1 MIEIRGLSFR
11 YAGESRD
18 ALHNIDMTVE
28 DGDFI
33 GVTGPSG
40 AGKTTLTQAL
50 SGLVPHRRAGDF
62 FGSVAVNGV
71 DTVDSSLTALAL
83 HVGSVFQDIDSQ
95 MVAGQV
101 EDEILFGLEN
111 FGVDRAEI
119 PRRIDEA
126 LDDVGIAPLRH
137 RAIDSLSGG
146 QKQKVAIAA
155 ILALRPKT
163 LVLDEPT
170 GELDPGASEQ
180 IFRLLRR
187 MNEAHGMT
195 VIVVEQKIMLLSAY
209 AKKLAVL
216 NDGQLE
222 LFGPVREVLRHS
234 ARLEAIGVHCPRVVT
249 LSNRLADLTGGALA
263 ADLDYKPG
271 DSVLHRLDP
280 LTKIFLSVCICA
292 ACFLGENPAFL
303 VFLIGCDL
311 LLGALGGVFDRA
323 AGMLKGLLKLSVFLF
338 VLQLLFV
345 RTGAPLLSLPPLL
358 VTDRGVMTGL
368 RLVLRLIGAT
378 MPLALLLSVTQMSDL
393 SGVLVQ
399 RLHVPY
405 KYAFTLT
412 TAIRFIPVF
421 ADSLSGIMEAQTAR
435 GVAFDTKNPFKK
447 LGLILPL
454 CMPLL
459 ISSVGRIHDTAAAA
473 EMRGFTLRTR
483 ESQSRRYTFKSGDL
497 FAALIAAALVAAGA
511 LL

>member
-62 FGSVAVNGV
+62 FGSVTVNGV

-83 HVGSVFQDIDSQ
+83 QVGSVFQDIDSQ

-126 LDDVGIAPLRH
+126 L
-137 RAIDSLSGG
+137 
-146 QKQKVAIAA
+146 
-155 ILALRPKT
+155 
-163 LVLDEPT
+163 
-170 GELDPGASEQ
+170 
-180 IFRLLRR
+180 
-187 MNEAHGMT
+187 
-195 VIVVEQKIMLLSAY
+195 
-209 AKKLAVL
+209 
-216 NDGQLE
+216 
-222 LFGPVREVLRHS
+222 
-234 ARLEAIGVHCPRVVT
+234 
-249 LSNRLADLTGGALA
+249 
-263 ADLDYKPG
+263 
-271 DSVLHRLDP
+271 
-280 LTKIFLSVCICA
+280 
-292 ACFLGENPAFL
+292 
-303 VFLIGCDL
+303 
-311 LLGALGGVFDRA
+311 GGVFDRA

-345 RTGAPLLSLPPLL
+345 RTGAPLRSLPPLL

>member
-11 YAGESRD
+11 YTGESRD

-62 FGSVAVNGV
+62 FGSVTVNGV

-119 PRRIDEA
+119 PHRIDEA

-137 RAIDSLSGG
+137 RAI
-146 QKQKVAIAA
+146 
-155 ILALRPKT
+155 
-163 LVLDEPT
+163 
-170 GELDPGASEQ
+170 
-180 IFRLLRR
+180 
-187 MNEAHGMT
+187 
-195 VIVVEQKIMLLSAY
+195 
-209 AKKLAVL
+209 
-216 NDGQLE
+216 
-222 LFGPVREVLRHS
+222 
-234 ARLEAIGVHCPRVVT
+234 
-249 LSNRLADLTGGALA
+249 
-263 ADLDYKPG
+263 
-271 DSVLHRLDP
+271 
-280 LTKIFLSVCICA
+280 
-292 ACFLGENPAFL
+292 
-303 VFLIGCDL
+303 
-311 LLGALGGVFDRA
+311 
-323 AGMLKGLLKLSVFLF
+323 
-338 VLQLLFV
+338 
-345 RTGAPLLSLPPLL
+345 
-358 VTDRGVMTGL
+358 
-368 RLVLRLIGAT
+368 
-378 MPLALLLSVTQMSDL
+378 
-393 SGVLVQ
+393 
-399 RLHVPY
+399 
-405 KYAFTLT
+405 
-412 TAIRFIPVF
+412 
-421 ADSLSGIMEAQTAR
+421 DSLSGIMEAQTAR

>member
-28 DGDFI
+28 DDDFI

-62 FGSVAVNGV
+62 FGSVTVNGV

-83 HVGSVFQDIDSQ
+83 QVGSVFQDIDSQ

-111 FGVDRAEI
+111 FGVDRTEI

-126 LDDVGIAPLRH
+126 LGDVGIAPLRH
-137 RAIDSLSGG
+137 RAI
-146 QKQKVAIAA
+146 
-155 ILALRPKT
+155 
-163 LVLDEPT
+163 
-170 GELDPGASEQ
+170 
-180 IFRLLRR
+180 
-187 MNEAHGMT
+187 
-195 VIVVEQKIMLLSAY
+195 
-209 AKKLAVL
+209 
-216 NDGQLE
+216 
-222 LFGPVREVLRHS
+222 
-234 ARLEAIGVHCPRVVT
+234 
-249 LSNRLADLTGGALA
+249 
-263 ADLDYKPG
+263 
-271 DSVLHRLDP
+271 
-280 LTKIFLSVCICA
+280 
-292 ACFLGENPAFL
+292 
-303 VFLIGCDL
+303 
-311 LLGALGGVFDRA
+311 
-323 AGMLKGLLKLSVFLF
+323 
-338 VLQLLFV
+338 
-345 RTGAPLLSLPPLL
+345 
-358 VTDRGVMTGL
+358 
-368 RLVLRLIGAT
+368 
-378 MPLALLLSVTQMSDL
+378 
-393 SGVLVQ
+393 
-399 RLHVPY
+399 
-405 KYAFTLT
+405 
-412 TAIRFIPVF
+412 
-421 ADSLSGIMEAQTAR
+421 DSLSGIMEAQTAR

>member
-62 FGSVAVNGV
+62 FGSVTVNGV
-71 DTVDSSLTALAL
+71 DTVDSGLTALAL
-83 HVGSVFQDIDSQ
+83 QVGSVFQDIDSQ

-137 RAIDSLSGG
+137 RAI
-146 QKQKVAIAA
+146 
-155 ILALRPKT
+155 
-163 LVLDEPT
+163 
-170 GELDPGASEQ
+170 
-180 IFRLLRR
+180 
-187 MNEAHGMT
+187 
-195 VIVVEQKIMLLSAY
+195 
-209 AKKLAVL
+209 
-216 NDGQLE
+216 
-222 LFGPVREVLRHS
+222 
-234 ARLEAIGVHCPRVVT
+234 
-249 LSNRLADLTGGALA
+249 
-263 ADLDYKPG
+263 
-271 DSVLHRLDP
+271 
-280 LTKIFLSVCICA
+280 
-292 ACFLGENPAFL
+292 
-303 VFLIGCDL
+303 
-311 LLGALGGVFDRA
+311 
-323 AGMLKGLLKLSVFLF
+323 
-338 VLQLLFV
+338 
-345 RTGAPLLSLPPLL
+345 
-358 VTDRGVMTGL
+358 
-368 RLVLRLIGAT
+368 
-378 MPLALLLSVTQMSDL
+378 
-393 SGVLVQ
+393 
-399 RLHVPY
+399 
-405 KYAFTLT
+405 
-412 TAIRFIPVF
+412 
-421 ADSLSGIMEAQTAR
+421 DSLSGIMEAQTAR

>member
-62 FGSVAVNGV
+62 FGSVTVNGV

-83 HVGSVFQDIDSQ
+83 QVGSVFQDIDSQ

-119 PRRIDEA
+119 PRRIDEV

-137 RAIDSLSGG
+137 RAI
-146 QKQKVAIAA
+146 
-155 ILALRPKT
+155 
-163 LVLDEPT
+163 
-170 GELDPGASEQ
+170 
-180 IFRLLRR
+180 
-187 MNEAHGMT
+187 
-195 VIVVEQKIMLLSAY
+195 
-209 AKKLAVL
+209 
-216 NDGQLE
+216 
-222 LFGPVREVLRHS
+222 
-234 ARLEAIGVHCPRVVT
+234 
-249 LSNRLADLTGGALA
+249 
-263 ADLDYKPG
+263 
-271 DSVLHRLDP
+271 
-280 LTKIFLSVCICA
+280 
-292 ACFLGENPAFL
+292 
-303 VFLIGCDL
+303 
-311 LLGALGGVFDRA
+311 
-323 AGMLKGLLKLSVFLF
+323 
-338 VLQLLFV
+338 
-345 RTGAPLLSLPPLL
+345 
-358 VTDRGVMTGL
+358 
-368 RLVLRLIGAT
+368 
-378 MPLALLLSVTQMSDL
+378 
-393 SGVLVQ
+393 
-399 RLHVPY
+399 
-405 KYAFTLT
+405 
-412 TAIRFIPVF
+412 
-421 ADSLSGIMEAQTAR
+421 DSLSGIMEAQTAR

>member
-50 SGLVPHRRAGDF
+50 SSLVPHRRAGDF
-62 FGSVAVNGV
+62 FGSVTMNGV

-137 RAIDSLSGG
+137 RAIDSLSG
-146 QKQKVAIAA
+146 
-155 ILALRPKT
+155 
-163 LVLDEPT
+163 
-170 GELDPGASEQ
+170 
-180 IFRLLRR
+180 
-187 MNEAHGMT
+187 
-195 VIVVEQKIMLLSAY
+195 
-209 AKKLAVL
+209 
-216 NDGQLE
+216 
-222 LFGPVREVLRHS
+222 
-234 ARLEAIGVHCPRVVT
+234 
-249 LSNRLADLTGGALA
+249 
-263 ADLDYKPG
+263 
-271 DSVLHRLDP
+271 
-280 LTKIFLSVCICA
+280 
-292 ACFLGENPAFL
+292 
-303 VFLIGCDL
+303 
-311 LLGALGGVFDRA
+311 
-323 AGMLKGLLKLSVFLF
+323 
-338 VLQLLFV
+338 
-345 RTGAPLLSLPPLL
+345 
-358 VTDRGVMTGL
+358 
-368 RLVLRLIGAT
+368 
-378 MPLALLLSVTQMSDL
+378 
-393 SGVLVQ
+393 
-399 RLHVPY
+399 
-405 KYAFTLT
+405 
-412 TAIRFIPVF
+412 
-421 ADSLSGIMEAQTAR
+421 IMEAQTAR

-483 ESQSRRYTFKSGDL
+483 ESQSRRYTFKSGNL

>member
-1 MIEIRGLSFR
+1 MSKGGGGMIEIRGLSFR

-62 FGSVAVNGV
+62 FGSITVDGV

-83 HVGSVFQDIDSQ
+83 QVGSVFQDIDSQ

-111 FGVDRAEI
+111 FGVDRTEI

-126 LDDVGIAPLRH
+126 LGDVGIAPLRH
-137 RAIDSLSGG
+137 RAI
-146 QKQKVAIAA
+146 
-155 ILALRPKT
+155 
-163 LVLDEPT
+163 
-170 GELDPGASEQ
+170 
-180 IFRLLRR
+180 
-187 MNEAHGMT
+187 
-195 VIVVEQKIMLLSAY
+195 
-209 AKKLAVL
+209 
-216 NDGQLE
+216 
-222 LFGPVREVLRHS
+222 
-234 ARLEAIGVHCPRVVT
+234 
-249 LSNRLADLTGGALA
+249 
-263 ADLDYKPG
+263 
-271 DSVLHRLDP
+271 
-280 LTKIFLSVCICA
+280 
-292 ACFLGENPAFL
+292 
-303 VFLIGCDL
+303 
-311 LLGALGGVFDRA
+311 
-323 AGMLKGLLKLSVFLF
+323 
-338 VLQLLFV
+338 
-345 RTGAPLLSLPPLL
+345 
-358 VTDRGVMTGL
+358 
-368 RLVLRLIGAT
+368 
-378 MPLALLLSVTQMSDL
+378 
-393 SGVLVQ
+393 
-399 RLHVPY
+399 
-405 KYAFTLT
+405 
-412 TAIRFIPVF
+412 
-421 ADSLSGIMEAQTAR
+421 DSLSGIMEAQTAR

>member
-1 MIEIRGLSFR
+1 MSKGGGGMIEIRGLSFR

-62 FGSVAVNGV
+62 FGSITVDGV
-71 DTVDSSLTALAL
+71 DTVDSGLTALAL
-83 HVGSVFQDIDSQ
+83 QVGSVFQDIDSQ

-137 RAIDSLSGG
+137 RAI
-146 QKQKVAIAA
+146 
-155 ILALRPKT
+155 
-163 LVLDEPT
+163 
-170 GELDPGASEQ
+170 
-180 IFRLLRR
+180 
-187 MNEAHGMT
+187 
-195 VIVVEQKIMLLSAY
+195 
-209 AKKLAVL
+209 
-216 NDGQLE
+216 
-222 LFGPVREVLRHS
+222 
-234 ARLEAIGVHCPRVVT
+234 
-249 LSNRLADLTGGALA
+249 
-263 ADLDYKPG
+263 
-271 DSVLHRLDP
+271 
-280 LTKIFLSVCICA
+280 
-292 ACFLGENPAFL
+292 
-303 VFLIGCDL
+303 
-311 LLGALGGVFDRA
+311 
-323 AGMLKGLLKLSVFLF
+323 
-338 VLQLLFV
+338 
-345 RTGAPLLSLPPLL
+345 
-358 VTDRGVMTGL
+358 
-368 RLVLRLIGAT
+368 
-378 MPLALLLSVTQMSDL
+378 
-393 SGVLVQ
+393 
-399 RLHVPY
+399 
-405 KYAFTLT
+405 
-412 TAIRFIPVF
+412 
-421 ADSLSGIMEAQTAR
+421 DSLSGIMEAQTAR

>member
-62 FGSVAVNGV
+62 FGSVTVNGV

-119 PRRIDEA
+119 PRRIDE
-126 LDDVGIAPLRH
+126 
-137 RAIDSLSGG
+137 
-146 QKQKVAIAA
+146 
-155 ILALRPKT
+155 
-163 LVLDEPT
+163 
-170 GELDPGASEQ
+170 
-180 IFRLLRR
+180 
-187 MNEAHGMT
+187 
-195 VIVVEQKIMLLSAY
+195 
-209 AKKLAVL
+209 
-216 NDGQLE
+216 
-222 LFGPVREVLRHS
+222 
-234 ARLEAIGVHCPRVVT
+234 
-249 LSNRLADLTGGALA
+249 
-263 ADLDYKPG
+263 
-271 DSVLHRLDP
+271 
-280 LTKIFLSVCICA
+280 
-292 ACFLGENPAFL
+292 
-303 VFLIGCDL
+303 
-311 LLGALGGVFDRA
+311 ALGGVFDRA

-454 CMPLL
+454 CMPLM

-497 FAALIAAALVAAGA
+497 FAALIAAALVAVGA

>member
-18 ALHNIDMTVE
+18 ALHNIDMTVA

-62 FGSVAVNGV
+62 FGSVTVNGV

-101 EDEILFGLEN
+101 ENEILFGLEN

-126 LDDVGIAPLRH
+126 LGDVGIAPLRH

-146 QKQKVAIAA
+146 QKQKVAVAA
-155 ILALRPKT
+155 ILALRPKI

-187 MNEAHGMT
+187 MNEQHGMT

-216 NDGQLE
+216 NGGRLE

-234 ARLEAIGVHCPRVVT
+234 ARLEAIGVHCPRVAT

-263 ADLDYKPG
+263 ADLD
-271 DSVLHRLDP
+271 
-280 LTKIFLSVCICA
+280 
-292 ACFLGENPAFL
+292 
-303 VFLIGCDL
+303 
-311 LLGALGGVFDRA
+311 
-323 AGMLKGLLKLSVFLF
+323 
-338 VLQLLFV
+338 
-345 RTGAPLLSLPPLL
+345 
-358 VTDRGVMTGL
+358 
-368 RLVLRLIGAT
+368 
-378 MPLALLLSVTQMSDL
+378 
-393 SGVLVQ
+393 
-399 RLHVPY
+399 
-405 KYAFTLT
+405 
-412 TAIRFIPVF
+412 
-421 ADSLSGIMEAQTAR
+421 EA
-435 GVAFDTKNPFKK
+435 
-447 LGLILPL
+447 
-454 CMPLL
+454 
-459 ISSVGRIHDTAAAA
+459 
-473 EMRGFTLRTR
+473 E
-483 ESQSRRYTFKSGDL
+483 
-497 FAALIAAALVAAGA
+497 ALVRG
-511 LL
+511 LVV

>member
-50 SGLVPHRRAGDF
+50 SGLVPYRRAGDF
-62 FGSVAVNGV
+62 FGSVTVNGV
-71 DTVDSSLTALAL
+71 DTVDSGLTALAL

-137 RAIDSLSGG
+137 RAI
-146 QKQKVAIAA
+146 
-155 ILALRPKT
+155 
-163 LVLDEPT
+163 
-170 GELDPGASEQ
+170 
-180 IFRLLRR
+180 
-187 MNEAHGMT
+187 
-195 VIVVEQKIMLLSAY
+195 
-209 AKKLAVL
+209 
-216 NDGQLE
+216 
-222 LFGPVREVLRHS
+222 
-234 ARLEAIGVHCPRVVT
+234 
-249 LSNRLADLTGGALA
+249 
-263 ADLDYKPG
+263 
-271 DSVLHRLDP
+271 
-280 LTKIFLSVCICA
+280 
-292 ACFLGENPAFL
+292 
-303 VFLIGCDL
+303 
-311 LLGALGGVFDRA
+311 
-323 AGMLKGLLKLSVFLF
+323 
-338 VLQLLFV
+338 
-345 RTGAPLLSLPPLL
+345 
-358 VTDRGVMTGL
+358 
-368 RLVLRLIGAT
+368 
-378 MPLALLLSVTQMSDL
+378 
-393 SGVLVQ
+393 
-399 RLHVPY
+399 
-405 KYAFTLT
+405 
-412 TAIRFIPVF
+412 
-421 ADSLSGIMEAQTAR
+421 DSLSGIMEAQTAR

-497 FAALIAAALVAAGA
+497 FAALIAAALVAVGA

>member
-1 MIEIRGLSFR
+1 
-11 YAGESRD
+11 
-18 ALHNIDMTVE
+18 MTVA

-62 FGSVAVNGV
+62 FGSVTVNGV

-101 EDEILFGLEN
+101 ENEILFGLEN

-126 LDDVGIAPLRH
+126 LGDVGIAPLRH

-146 QKQKVAIAA
+146 QKQKVAVAA
-155 ILALRPKT
+155 ILALRPKI

-187 MNEAHGMT
+187 MNEQHGMT

-216 NDGQLE
+216 NGGRLE

-234 ARLEAIGVHCPRVVT
+234 ARLEAIGVHCPRVAT

-263 ADLDYKPG
+263 ADLD
-271 DSVLHRLDP
+271 
-280 LTKIFLSVCICA
+280 
-292 ACFLGENPAFL
+292 
-303 VFLIGCDL
+303 
-311 LLGALGGVFDRA
+311 
-323 AGMLKGLLKLSVFLF
+323 
-338 VLQLLFV
+338 
-345 RTGAPLLSLPPLL
+345 
-358 VTDRGVMTGL
+358 
-368 RLVLRLIGAT
+368 
-378 MPLALLLSVTQMSDL
+378 
-393 SGVLVQ
+393 
-399 RLHVPY
+399 
-405 KYAFTLT
+405 
-412 TAIRFIPVF
+412 
-421 ADSLSGIMEAQTAR
+421 EA
-435 GVAFDTKNPFKK
+435 
-447 LGLILPL
+447 
-454 CMPLL
+454 
-459 ISSVGRIHDTAAAA
+459 
-473 EMRGFTLRTR
+473 E
-483 ESQSRRYTFKSGDL
+483 
-497 FAALIAAALVAAGA
+497 ALVRG
-511 LL
+511 LVV

>member
-1 MIEIRGLSFR
+1 MSKGGGGMIEIRGLSFR

-62 FGSVAVNGV
+62 FGSITVDGV

-83 HVGSVFQDIDSQ
+83 QVGSVFQDIDSQ

-137 RAIDSLSGG
+137 RAIDSLSG
-146 QKQKVAIAA
+146 
-155 ILALRPKT
+155 
-163 LVLDEPT
+163 
-170 GELDPGASEQ
+170 
-180 IFRLLRR
+180 
-187 MNEAHGMT
+187 
-195 VIVVEQKIMLLSAY
+195 
-209 AKKLAVL
+209 
-216 NDGQLE
+216 
-222 LFGPVREVLRHS
+222 
-234 ARLEAIGVHCPRVVT
+234 
-249 LSNRLADLTGGALA
+249 
-263 ADLDYKPG
+263 
-271 DSVLHRLDP
+271 
-280 LTKIFLSVCICA
+280 
-292 ACFLGENPAFL
+292 
-303 VFLIGCDL
+303 
-311 LLGALGGVFDRA
+311 
-323 AGMLKGLLKLSVFLF
+323 
-338 VLQLLFV
+338 
-345 RTGAPLLSLPPLL
+345 
-358 VTDRGVMTGL
+358 
-368 RLVLRLIGAT
+368 
-378 MPLALLLSVTQMSDL
+378 
-393 SGVLVQ
+393 
-399 RLHVPY
+399 
-405 KYAFTLT
+405 
-412 TAIRFIPVF
+412 
-421 ADSLSGIMEAQTAR
+421 IMEAQTAR
-435 GVAFDTKNPFKK
+435 GVAFDTKNPFRK

>member
-40 AGKTTLTQAL
+40 AGKTTLMQAL

-62 FGSVAVNGV
+62 FGSITVDGV

-83 HVGSVFQDIDSQ
+83 QVGSVFQDIDSQ

-137 RAIDSLSGG
+137 RAI
-146 QKQKVAIAA
+146 
-155 ILALRPKT
+155 
-163 LVLDEPT
+163 
-170 GELDPGASEQ
+170 
-180 IFRLLRR
+180 
-187 MNEAHGMT
+187 
-195 VIVVEQKIMLLSAY
+195 
-209 AKKLAVL
+209 
-216 NDGQLE
+216 
-222 LFGPVREVLRHS
+222 
-234 ARLEAIGVHCPRVVT
+234 
-249 LSNRLADLTGGALA
+249 
-263 ADLDYKPG
+263 
-271 DSVLHRLDP
+271 
-280 LTKIFLSVCICA
+280 
-292 ACFLGENPAFL
+292 
-303 VFLIGCDL
+303 
-311 LLGALGGVFDRA
+311 
-323 AGMLKGLLKLSVFLF
+323 
-338 VLQLLFV
+338 
-345 RTGAPLLSLPPLL
+345 
-358 VTDRGVMTGL
+358 
-368 RLVLRLIGAT
+368 
-378 MPLALLLSVTQMSDL
+378 
-393 SGVLVQ
+393 
-399 RLHVPY
+399 
-405 KYAFTLT
+405 
-412 TAIRFIPVF
+412 
-421 ADSLSGIMEAQTAR
+421 DSLSGIMEAQTAR

>member
-83 HVGSVFQDIDSQ
+83 QVGSVFQDIDSQ

-126 LDDVGIAPLRH
+126 LGDVGIAPLRH
-137 RAIDSLSGG
+137 RAI
-146 QKQKVAIAA
+146 
-155 ILALRPKT
+155 
-163 LVLDEPT
+163 
-170 GELDPGASEQ
+170 
-180 IFRLLRR
+180 
-187 MNEAHGMT
+187 
-195 VIVVEQKIMLLSAY
+195 
-209 AKKLAVL
+209 
-216 NDGQLE
+216 
-222 LFGPVREVLRHS
+222 
-234 ARLEAIGVHCPRVVT
+234 
-249 LSNRLADLTGGALA
+249 
-263 ADLDYKPG
+263 
-271 DSVLHRLDP
+271 
-280 LTKIFLSVCICA
+280 
-292 ACFLGENPAFL
+292 
-303 VFLIGCDL
+303 
-311 LLGALGGVFDRA
+311 
-323 AGMLKGLLKLSVFLF
+323 
-338 VLQLLFV
+338 
-345 RTGAPLLSLPPLL
+345 
-358 VTDRGVMTGL
+358 
-368 RLVLRLIGAT
+368 
-378 MPLALLLSVTQMSDL
+378 
-393 SGVLVQ
+393 
-399 RLHVPY
+399 
-405 KYAFTLT
+405 
-412 TAIRFIPVF
+412 
-421 ADSLSGIMEAQTAR
+421 DSLSGIMEAQTAR

>member
-50 SGLVPHRRAGDF
+50 SSLVPHRRAGDF
-62 FGSVAVNGV
+62 FGSVTVNGV

-83 HVGSVFQDIDSQ
+83 HVGSVFATRRQ

-126 LDDVGIAPLRH
+126 LGDVGIAPLRH
-137 RAIDSLSGG
+137 RAI
-146 QKQKVAIAA
+146 
-155 ILALRPKT
+155 
-163 LVLDEPT
+163 
-170 GELDPGASEQ
+170 
-180 IFRLLRR
+180 
-187 MNEAHGMT
+187 
-195 VIVVEQKIMLLSAY
+195 
-209 AKKLAVL
+209 
-216 NDGQLE
+216 
-222 LFGPVREVLRHS
+222 
-234 ARLEAIGVHCPRVVT
+234 
-249 LSNRLADLTGGALA
+249 
-263 ADLDYKPG
+263 
-271 DSVLHRLDP
+271 
-280 LTKIFLSVCICA
+280 
-292 ACFLGENPAFL
+292 
-303 VFLIGCDL
+303 
-311 LLGALGGVFDRA
+311 
-323 AGMLKGLLKLSVFLF
+323 
-338 VLQLLFV
+338 
-345 RTGAPLLSLPPLL
+345 
-358 VTDRGVMTGL
+358 
-368 RLVLRLIGAT
+368 
-378 MPLALLLSVTQMSDL
+378 
-393 SGVLVQ
+393 
-399 RLHVPY
+399 
-405 KYAFTLT
+405 
-412 TAIRFIPVF
+412 
-421 ADSLSGIMEAQTAR
+421 DSLSGIMEAQTAR

>member
-18 ALHNIDMTVE
+18 ALRNIDMTVE
-28 DGDFI
+28 DGDFV

-83 HVGSVFQDIDSQ
+83 QVGSVFQDIDSQ

-137 RAIDSLSGG
+137 RAI
-146 QKQKVAIAA
+146 
-155 ILALRPKT
+155 
-163 LVLDEPT
+163 
-170 GELDPGASEQ
+170 
-180 IFRLLRR
+180 
-187 MNEAHGMT
+187 
-195 VIVVEQKIMLLSAY
+195 
-209 AKKLAVL
+209 
-216 NDGQLE
+216 
-222 LFGPVREVLRHS
+222 
-234 ARLEAIGVHCPRVVT
+234 
-249 LSNRLADLTGGALA
+249 
-263 ADLDYKPG
+263 
-271 DSVLHRLDP
+271 
-280 LTKIFLSVCICA
+280 
-292 ACFLGENPAFL
+292 
-303 VFLIGCDL
+303 
-311 LLGALGGVFDRA
+311 
-323 AGMLKGLLKLSVFLF
+323 
-338 VLQLLFV
+338 
-345 RTGAPLLSLPPLL
+345 
-358 VTDRGVMTGL
+358 
-368 RLVLRLIGAT
+368 
-378 MPLALLLSVTQMSDL
+378 
-393 SGVLVQ
+393 
-399 RLHVPY
+399 
-405 KYAFTLT
+405 
-412 TAIRFIPVF
+412 
-421 ADSLSGIMEAQTAR
+421 DSLSGIMEAQTAR

>member
-18 ALHNIDMTVE
+18 ALRNIDMTVE

-62 FGSVAVNGV
+62 FGSVTVNGV

-111 FGVDRAEI
+111 FGVDRTEI

-137 RAIDSLSGG
+137 RAI
-146 QKQKVAIAA
+146 
-155 ILALRPKT
+155 
-163 LVLDEPT
+163 
-170 GELDPGASEQ
+170 
-180 IFRLLRR
+180 
-187 MNEAHGMT
+187 
-195 VIVVEQKIMLLSAY
+195 
-209 AKKLAVL
+209 
-216 NDGQLE
+216 
-222 LFGPVREVLRHS
+222 
-234 ARLEAIGVHCPRVVT
+234 
-249 LSNRLADLTGGALA
+249 
-263 ADLDYKPG
+263 
-271 DSVLHRLDP
+271 
-280 LTKIFLSVCICA
+280 
-292 ACFLGENPAFL
+292 
-303 VFLIGCDL
+303 
-311 LLGALGGVFDRA
+311 
-323 AGMLKGLLKLSVFLF
+323 
-338 VLQLLFV
+338 
-345 RTGAPLLSLPPLL
+345 
-358 VTDRGVMTGL
+358 
-368 RLVLRLIGAT
+368 
-378 MPLALLLSVTQMSDL
+378 
-393 SGVLVQ
+393 
-399 RLHVPY
+399 
-405 KYAFTLT
+405 
-412 TAIRFIPVF
+412 
-421 ADSLSGIMEAQTAR
+421 DSLSGIMEAQTAR

-497 FAALIAAALVAAGA
+497 FAALIAAALVAVGA

>member
-1 MIEIRGLSFR
+1 MSKGGGGMIEIRGLSFR

-28 DGDFI
+28 DDDFI

-62 FGSVAVNGV
+62 FGSVTVNGV

-83 HVGSVFQDIDSQ
+83 QVGSVFQDIDSQ

-111 FGVDRAEI
+111 FGVDRTEI

-126 LDDVGIAPLRH
+126 LGDVGIAPLRH
-137 RAIDSLSGG
+137 RAI
-146 QKQKVAIAA
+146 
-155 ILALRPKT
+155 
-163 LVLDEPT
+163 
-170 GELDPGASEQ
+170 
-180 IFRLLRR
+180 
-187 MNEAHGMT
+187 
-195 VIVVEQKIMLLSAY
+195 
-209 AKKLAVL
+209 
-216 NDGQLE
+216 
-222 LFGPVREVLRHS
+222 
-234 ARLEAIGVHCPRVVT
+234 
-249 LSNRLADLTGGALA
+249 
-263 ADLDYKPG
+263 
-271 DSVLHRLDP
+271 
-280 LTKIFLSVCICA
+280 
-292 ACFLGENPAFL
+292 
-303 VFLIGCDL
+303 
-311 LLGALGGVFDRA
+311 
-323 AGMLKGLLKLSVFLF
+323 
-338 VLQLLFV
+338 
-345 RTGAPLLSLPPLL
+345 
-358 VTDRGVMTGL
+358 
-368 RLVLRLIGAT
+368 
-378 MPLALLLSVTQMSDL
+378 
-393 SGVLVQ
+393 
-399 RLHVPY
+399 
-405 KYAFTLT
+405 
-412 TAIRFIPVF
+412 
-421 ADSLSGIMEAQTAR
+421 DSLSGIMEAQTAR

>member
-62 FGSVAVNGV
+62 FGSVTVNGV

-83 HVGSVFQDIDSQ
+83 QVGSVFQDIDSQ

-137 RAIDSLSGG
+137 RAI
-146 QKQKVAIAA
+146 
-155 ILALRPKT
+155 
-163 LVLDEPT
+163 
-170 GELDPGASEQ
+170 
-180 IFRLLRR
+180 
-187 MNEAHGMT
+187 
-195 VIVVEQKIMLLSAY
+195 
-209 AKKLAVL
+209 
-216 NDGQLE
+216 
-222 LFGPVREVLRHS
+222 
-234 ARLEAIGVHCPRVVT
+234 
-249 LSNRLADLTGGALA
+249 
-263 ADLDYKPG
+263 
-271 DSVLHRLDP
+271 
-280 LTKIFLSVCICA
+280 
-292 ACFLGENPAFL
+292 
-303 VFLIGCDL
+303 
-311 LLGALGGVFDRA
+311 
-323 AGMLKGLLKLSVFLF
+323 
-338 VLQLLFV
+338 
-345 RTGAPLLSLPPLL
+345 
-358 VTDRGVMTGL
+358 
-368 RLVLRLIGAT
+368 
-378 MPLALLLSVTQMSDL
+378 
-393 SGVLVQ
+393 
-399 RLHVPY
+399 
-405 KYAFTLT
+405 
-412 TAIRFIPVF
+412 
-421 ADSLSGIMEAQTAR
+421 DSLSGIMEAQTAR

-483 ESQSRRYTFKSGDL
+483 ESQSHRYTFKSGDL

>member
-62 FGSVAVNGV
+62 FGSVTVNGV

-101 EDEILFGLEN
+101 EDEILLGLEN
-111 FGVDRAEI
+111 FGVDRTEI

-137 RAIDSLSGG
+137 RAI
-146 QKQKVAIAA
+146 
-155 ILALRPKT
+155 
-163 LVLDEPT
+163 
-170 GELDPGASEQ
+170 
-180 IFRLLRR
+180 
-187 MNEAHGMT
+187 
-195 VIVVEQKIMLLSAY
+195 
-209 AKKLAVL
+209 
-216 NDGQLE
+216 
-222 LFGPVREVLRHS
+222 
-234 ARLEAIGVHCPRVVT
+234 
-249 LSNRLADLTGGALA
+249 
-263 ADLDYKPG
+263 
-271 DSVLHRLDP
+271 
-280 LTKIFLSVCICA
+280 
-292 ACFLGENPAFL
+292 
-303 VFLIGCDL
+303 
-311 LLGALGGVFDRA
+311 
-323 AGMLKGLLKLSVFLF
+323 
-338 VLQLLFV
+338 
-345 RTGAPLLSLPPLL
+345 
-358 VTDRGVMTGL
+358 
-368 RLVLRLIGAT
+368 
-378 MPLALLLSVTQMSDL
+378 
-393 SGVLVQ
+393 
-399 RLHVPY
+399 
-405 KYAFTLT
+405 
-412 TAIRFIPVF
+412 
-421 ADSLSGIMEAQTAR
+421 DSLSGIMEAQTAR

-497 FAALIAAALVAAGA
+497 FAALIAAALVAVGA

>member
-83 HVGSVFQDIDSQ
+83 QVGSVFQDIDSQ

-126 LDDVGIAPLRH
+126 LGDVGIAPLRH

-155 ILALRPKT
+155 ILALRPKI

-187 MNEAHGMT
+187 MNEARGMT

-209 AKKLAVL
+209 AKKLAV
-216 NDGQLE
+216 
-222 LFGPVREVLRHS
+222 
-234 ARLEAIGVHCPRVVT
+234 
-249 LSNRLADLTGGALA
+249 
-263 ADLDYKPG
+263 
-271 DSVLHRLDP
+271 
-280 LTKIFLSVCICA
+280 
-292 ACFLGENPAFL
+292 
-303 VFLIGCDL
+303 
-311 LLGALGGVFDRA
+311 
-323 AGMLKGLLKLSVFLF
+323 
-338 VLQLLFV
+338 
-345 RTGAPLLSLPPLL
+345 
-358 VTDRGVMTGL
+358 
-368 RLVLRLIGAT
+368 
-378 MPLALLLSVTQMSDL
+378 LLSVTQMSDL

-412 TAIRFIPVF
+412 TATRFIPVF
-421 ADSLSGIMEAQTAR
+421 ANSLSGIMEAQTAR

>member
-1 MIEIRGLSFR
+1 MALLIRIPMQRNISSVVSTFLATLVSGGVYTVSLFAFTGAAVETLAAYVPIVLCTALINCVIVGVLYVPARAALQGVSKGGGGMIEIRGLSFR

-62 FGSVAVNGV
+62 FGSVTVNGV

-83 HVGSVFQDIDSQ
+83 QVGSVFQDIDSQ

-126 LDDVGIAPLRH
+126 LGDVGIAPLRH

-155 ILALRPKT
+155 ILALRPKI

-263 ADLDYKPG
+263 ADLDEAETLVRE
-271 DSVLHRLDP
+271 VL
-280 LTKIFLSVCICA
+280 A
-292 ACFLGENPAFL
+292 
-303 VFLIGCDL
+303 
-311 LLGALGGVFDRA
+311 
-323 AGMLKGLLKLSVFLF
+323 
-338 VLQLLFV
+338 
-345 RTGAPLLSLPPLL
+345 
-358 VTDRGVMTGL
+358 
-368 RLVLRLIGAT
+368 
-378 MPLALLLSVTQMSDL
+378 
-393 SGVLVQ
+393 
-399 RLHVPY
+399 
-405 KYAFTLT
+405 
-412 TAIRFIPVF
+412 
-421 ADSLSGIMEAQTAR
+421 
-435 GVAFDTKNPFKK
+435 
-447 LGLILPL
+447 
-454 CMPLL
+454 
-459 ISSVGRIHDTAAAA
+459 
-473 EMRGFTLRTR
+473 
-483 ESQSRRYTFKSGDL
+483 
-497 FAALIAAALVAAGA
+497 
-511 LL
+511 